1 MRTFFRRIQWKLTLS
16 YVVVTAGTVTVL
28 AALIVAIVILTEKRA
43 SDQLYSSFYWSKTAF
58 QDNVPFL
65 MDDPKGLQKWLE
77 RVQESGFVWNDFQ
90 SYITRESLDYARTM
104 VEGTAPVFV
113 LTPDLKLAAAAPLEH
128 PEELG
133 KPFDSRKLA
142 GTGLESILAAAQ
154 VGDKNYYAQTFTRP
168 DGSIIAA
175 FPMRKSDDDP
185 VNAIVVYT
193 LQPLRFVA
201 PTNLDIYATF
211 FIVVSVLMFVAALP
225 MGAVF
230 GWLVSRGLRQRLANL
245 SSAASAWSQGDFS
258 ASPRDSSEDEI
269 GQLTRD
275 LNSMAEQ
282 LRTLLHTRDELA
294 RVEERNRLARD
305 LHDTVKQQTYAARMQ
320 LSAAKNLL
328 ESDPKT
334 AGEHLDSALMLNRE
348 TQQELKL
355 LIDELRPAALDG
367 KGLSQA
373 VQEYADRWKTH
384 TGIPVTLT
392 VSGDRPLPLD
402 VEQVL
407 YRVLQEALSNVAR
420 HAEADAVELSL
431 EMSPDQVRMAVTDD
445 GRGFLPEGV
454 SAGSLGL
461 IGMKQRLAE
470 INGTLTVDSVLA
482 VGTKIFAEVKLV

>member
-1 MRTFFRRIQWKLTLS
+1 M
-16 YVVVTAGTVTVL
+16 
-28 AALIVAIVILTEKRA
+28 
-43 SDQLYSSFYWSKTAF
+43 
-58 QDNVPFL
+58 
-65 MDDPKGLQKWLE
+65 
-77 RVQESGFVWNDFQ
+77 
-90 SYITRESLDYARTM
+90 
-104 VEGTAPVFV
+104 
-113 LTPDLKLAAAAPLEH
+113 
-128 PEELG
+128 G

-225 MGAVF
+225 VGAVF
-230 GWLVSRGLRQRLANL
+230 GWLVSRGLRRRLANL

-334 AGEHLDSALMLNRE
+334 AGEHLESALMLNRE

-373 VQEYADRWKTH
+373 VQEYTDRWKTH

-392 VSGDRPLPLD
+392 VSGDRSLPLD

-420 HAEADAVELSL
+420 HAEADVVELSL
-431 EMSPDQVRMAVTDD
+431 EMSPDQVRMVVADD

-454 SAGSLGL
+454 STGSLGL

-482 VGTKIFAEVKLV
+482 VGTKIIAEVKLV